1 MMRNFEMLQEDWPSM
16 VKPVVGTDF
25 DIHSVARWY
34 LHQANG
40 VVVRQAAEM
49 LGLPPERVPIG
60 VDHYGNTSA
69 ASTLI
74 LLDEDRRA
82 GRVHEGDLIAC
93 LWIGAGNG
101 AMNGYSTI
109 VL

>member
-1 MMRNFEMLQEDWPSM
+1 MESGPAFIGRAPELALLAAQVSAA
-16 VKPVVGTDF
+16 VRGPVGVG
-25 DIHSVARWY
+25 HC
-34 LHQANG
+34 
-40 VVVRQAAEM
+40 
-49 LGLPPERVPIG
+49 
-60 VDHYGNTSA
+60 GNTSA

-82 GRVHEGDLIAC
+82 GRVRDGDLVAF

-101 AMNGYSTI
+101 AMNGYAAM

>member
-1 MMRNFEMLQEDWPSM
+1 MLAEDWPAR
-16 VKPVVGTDF
+16 VAPVVGRDF
-25 DIHSVARWY
+25 DIDLVARWY

-40 VVVRQAAEM
+40 VVVREAAKM
-49 LGLPPERVPIG
+49 LELPPERVPIG

-82 GRVHEGDLIAC
+82 GRVHEGDLVAF

-101 AMNGYSTI
+101 AMNGYAVM

>member
-1 MMRNFEMLQEDWPSM
+1 
-16 VKPVVGTDF
+16 
-25 DIHSVARWY
+25 
-34 LHQANG
+34 
-40 VVVRQAAEM
+40 M
-49 LGLPPERVPIG
+49 LGLPPGRVPIG

-82 GRVHEGDLIAC
+82 GRVCDGDLVAF

-101 AMNGYSTI
+101 AMNGYAAM